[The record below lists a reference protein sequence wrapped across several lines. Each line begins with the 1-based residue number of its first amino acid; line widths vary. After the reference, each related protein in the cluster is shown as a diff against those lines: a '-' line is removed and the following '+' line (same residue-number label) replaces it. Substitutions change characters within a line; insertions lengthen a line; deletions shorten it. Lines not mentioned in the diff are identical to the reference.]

1 VDTLFASGPLP
12 LFLELAAMPSPS
24 GKERAVAERVGE
36 ELRALGLEP
45 RFDDSGTRIQSDAGN
60 LYARLEP
67 TAEGTPIFFC
77 AHVDTV
83 VPTAAIEPVVH
94 DGIVRNEAGTILGAD
109 NKAAVAVMVEGVRR
123 VLEEGRPH
131 AGIELVFTTR
141 EETGC
146 QGAGAFDTGVLDARC
161 GFVYDH
167 QAPIGEVVVAA
178 PYQRTIDVVFH
189 GRAAHAG
196 FNPEDGRSAIQA
208 AARAIADL
216 ELGRLDE
223 RTTANVG
230 RIDGGT
236 ARNVVPE
243 RCAVVAE
250 ARSLDEGRLVEVVQ
264 AMVDTFAFAASVMD
278 CDVET
283 TLTELYRG
291 YRLDAGD
298 PALTLAFTALERS
311 GHEPKGVPV
320 GGGADANV
328 FNARGISCAVLSNG
342 MAGIHSPDEHIAV
355 ADLDAM
361 VDVTLALVDAAVAQ
375 S

>member
-1 VDTLFASGPLP
+1 VNTLFASGPLP

-24 GKERAVAERVGE
+24 GKEKAVAERVAE
-36 ELRALGLEP
+36 EVRALGLDP
-45 RFDDSGTRIQSDAGN
+45 TFDDSGARIDSDAGN
-60 LYARLEP
+60 LYARLAP
-67 TAEGTPIFFC
+67 TAPGLPIFFC

-83 VPTAAIEPVVH
+83 VPTAAIEPVVE
-94 DGIVRNEAGTILGAD
+94 DGIVRNAAGTILGAD
-109 NKAAVAVMVEGVRR
+109 NKAAVAVMLEGVRR
-123 VLEEGRPH
+123 VVEEGRPH

-146 QGAGAFDTGVLDARC
+146 QGAGAFDTSVLEARC

-178 PYQRTIDVVFH
+178 PYQRTIDVVFR

-223 RTTANVG
+223 QTTANVG

-250 ARSLDEGRLVEVVQ
+250 ARSLDERRLVEVVQ
-264 AMVDTFAFAASVMD
+264 AMVDTFAFAASVTD

-283 TLTELYRG
+283 NLIELYRG
-291 YRLDAGD
+291 YRLDQGD
-298 PALTLAFTALERS
+298 PALTIAYAALERT
-311 GHEPKGVPV
+311 GLQPRGVPV

-328 FNARGISCAVLSNG
+328 FNARGIPCAVLSNG

-355 ADLDAM
+355 ADLDTM
-361 VDVTLALVDAAVAQ
+361 VDVTLALVDAALAGQ
-375 S
+375 

>member
-1 VDTLFASGPLP
+1 VNTLFASGPLP

-24 GKERAVAERVGE
+24 GKEKAVAERVAE
-36 ELRALGLEP
+36 EVRALGLEP
-45 RFDDSGTRIQSDAGN
+45 RFDDSGPRIDSEAGN
-60 LYARLEP
+60 LYARLAP
-67 TAEGTPIFFC
+67 TAPGLPIFFC

-83 VPTAAIEPVVH
+83 VPTAAIEPVVE
-94 DGIVRNEAGTILGAD
+94 DGIVRNAAGTILGAD
-109 NKAAVAVMVEGVRR
+109 NKAAVAVMLEGVRR
-123 VLEEGRPH
+123 IVEEGRPH

-146 QGAGAFDTGVLDARC
+146 QGAGAFDTSVLEARC

-178 PYQRTIDVVFH
+178 PFQRTIDVVFR

-216 ELGRLDE
+216 ELGRLDGK
-223 RTTANVG
+223 TTANVG
-230 RIDGGT
+230 RIEGGT

-264 AMVDTFAFAASVMD
+264 AMVDTFAFAASVTD

-283 TLTELYRG
+283 NLIELYRG
-291 YRLDAGD
+291 YQLDERD
-298 PALTLAFTALERS
+298 PALTIAYSALERT
-311 GHEPKGVPV
+311 GHQPRGVPV

-328 FNARGISCAVLSNG
+328 FNARGIPCAVLSNG
-342 MAGIHSPDEHIAV
+342 MASIHSPDEHIAV
-355 ADLDAM
+355 ADLDTM
-361 VDVTLALVDAAVAQ
+361 VDVTLALVDAALAA
-375 S
+375 